1 MNQIKDQH
9 FYPSKDDFPSPS
21 SSTHPRAVT
30 KGSEDVGVNLLTP
43 AVTQPPLRE
52 VEVGVREDVRV
63 SEVDAGVEVKMGSGG
78 DVVS

>member
-1 MNQIKDQH
+1 MD
-9 FYPSKDDFPSPS
+9 
-21 SSTHPRAVT
+21 
-30 KGSEDVGVNLLTP
+30 LLTP

-52 VEVGVREDVRV
+52 VEVRLREDVWV